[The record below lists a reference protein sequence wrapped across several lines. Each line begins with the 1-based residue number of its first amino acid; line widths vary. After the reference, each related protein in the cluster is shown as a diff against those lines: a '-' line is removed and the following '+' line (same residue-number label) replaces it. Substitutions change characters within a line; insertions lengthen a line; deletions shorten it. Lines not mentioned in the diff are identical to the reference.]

1 MSIQKKLTSSRPGLT
16 LSLGA
21 ALFILP
27 ILVPSPG
34 LAETQDFNGL
44 NERIL
49 KQTTALDQQE
59 SQLGRYH
66 MSLAEP
72 LHTLARIQLQA
83 NRFDDARGNADRA
96 LQIIRWSDGLESP
109 LQFEFLQ
116 LVIEIEMAR
125 NNWDDIDEK
134 IKHYT
139 WLLSNKYQGD
149 SISRL
154 RHMQWLVDVHA
165 GGAARDEKERRAYHL
180 IQSTGI
186 NEVAVQYA
194 QVQGLTAEPL
204 YANLLFSLSRAYHRE
219 NEGIRQRGSVSY
231 RLRELYPGLHI
242 LEDRDVAIAKR
253 YRFGLEKLEMLRD
266 AVSTSPAFDTE
277 AVLLSEFYI
286 AAWNELYGQ
295 EEDLKASLL
304 RIDNFHAHSEISK
317 ERIMRL
323 FELRAKLPQHRLVLD
338 ADYLSNDLVSA
349 GD

>member
-1 MSIQKKLTSSRPGLT
+1 MSIQNKLASYPWLH
-16 LSLGA
+16 LPLCA
-21 ALFILP
+21 ALFTISIL
-27 ILVPSPG
+27 LPSSG
-34 LAETQDFNGL
+34 LAETLDFDGL
-44 NERIL
+44 TERIQ
-49 KQTTALDQQE
+49 KQTTALDQLE

-72 LHTLARIQLQA
+72 LHALARIQLQA
-83 NRFDDARGNADRA
+83 NRFDDARGTADRA

-116 LVIEIEMAR
+116 QVIEIEMTR
-125 NNWDDIDEK
+125 DNWDDIDEK

-149 SISRL
+149 SIPRL
-154 RHMQWLVDVHA
+154 RHMRWLVDVHA
-165 GGAARDEKERRAYHL
+165 GGAERDKKERRAYHL
-180 IQSTGI
+180 MQATGI

-204 YANLLFSLSRAYHRE
+204 YADLLFSLSRAYHRE
-219 NEGIRQRGSVSY
+219 NEGIRKRGSVSY

-266 AVSTSPAFDTE
+266 AVSAAPAFDAE
-277 AVLLSEFYI
+277 AALLSEFYI
-286 AAWNELYGQ
+286 AAWHELYEQ
-295 EEDLKASLL
+295 EEDLKDSLL
-304 RIDNFHAHSEISK
+304 RIENFHAHAAISK
-317 ERIMRL
+317 ERISRL
-323 FELRAKLPQHRLVLD
+323 LELRARLPQHRLVLD
-338 ADYLSNDLVSA
+338 ADYLENDLVSV

>member
-1 MSIQKKLTSSRPGLT
+1 MSIQKKPTSSRPVLT

-27 ILVPSPG
+27 ILVPLPG

-59 SQLGRYH
+59 SQLGRHH

-83 NRFDDARGNADRA
+83 NRFDDARDNADRA

-165 GGAARDEKERRAYHL
+165 GGAARDEKERRAYH
-180 IQSTGI
+180 
-186 NEVAVQYA
+186 
-194 QVQGLTAEPL
+194 
-204 YANLLFSLSRAYHRE
+204 RE
-219 NEGIRQRGSVSY
+219 NEDIRQRGSVSY

>member
-1 MSIQKKLTSSRPGLT
+1 MSIQKKLTGRPWLSR
-16 LSLGA
+16 SLCA
-21 ALFILP
+21 ALFTIP
-27 ILVPSPG
+27 ILLPASG
-34 LAETQDFNGL
+34 LAETQDFEGL
-44 NERIL
+44 TEQIL
-49 KQTTALDQQE
+49 QQATALNQLE
-59 SQLGRYH
+59 TQLGRYH

-109 LQFEFLQ
+109 LQFEYLQ

-125 NNWDDIDEK
+125 DNWDDIDEK
-134 IKHYT
+134 IRHYT

-149 SISRL
+149 SIPRL

-165 GGAARDEKERRAYHL
+165 GGAVRDEKERRAYHL
-180 IQSTGI
+180 MQSTGI

-194 QVQGLTAEPL
+194 QVQGMTAEPI
-204 YANLLFSLSRAYHRE
+204 YAQLLFSLSRSYHRE

-253 YRFGLEKLEMLRD
+253 YSFGLEKLKMLRD
-266 AVSTSPAFDTE
+266 AVSASPAFDAE

-286 AAWNELYGQ
+286 AAWNELYEQ

-304 RIDNFHAHSEISK
+304 RIENFHAHSAISK
-317 ERIMRL
+317 ERISRL

-338 ADYLSNDLVSA
+338 ADYLGNELFSA